1 MGTTS
6 ISLEEVKS
14 MAFLIDKDIFL
25 VLVTPIAHRAYRET
39 DERKVNI
46 IKGYDFGFQGNLVF

>member
-1 MGTTS
+1 
-6 ISLEEVKS
+6 